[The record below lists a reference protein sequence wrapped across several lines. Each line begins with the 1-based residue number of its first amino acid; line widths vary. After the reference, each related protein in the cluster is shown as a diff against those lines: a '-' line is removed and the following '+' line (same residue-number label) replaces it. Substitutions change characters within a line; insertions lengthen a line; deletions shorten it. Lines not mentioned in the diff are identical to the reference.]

1 MSTSAATSTP
11 PSPSAV
17 APRRGA
23 GRRLTG
29 AVRRIPSAAWACA
42 LVAVLNCVA
51 WSLITPAFQVPD
63 EPDHYAYV
71 EQLATAVRPPAND
84 AAAIS
89 RFSSS
94 EQAALVGLGTERV
107 HFHAYVPSITTQ
119 AQQAALMDSLDARPS
134 RSDGNG
140 VSLAG
145 SPQPPLYY
153 ALQLPAYAVGAVDT
167 PLLSLQL
174 MRLFSALL
182 GGVTVLCVFLF
193 VREALPAHPW
203 TWAVGALGVA
213 FQPLFAF
220 ISGGVNPDALL
231 FATASALFLCL
242 ARGFR
247 RGLTTRLAIASGAV
261 MAAGLLTKLN
271 FAGLLP
277 GALAGLVVLGV
288 RSEDGWSVR
297 ALRRPAI
304 ALGVAAVPFV
314 AMVLANVLVW
324 DRDPTGAT
332 TGVFRPSTEGSSL
345 GGALAYLVQL
355 YLVHVPGTVRRIPES
370 FAVREVWVRGF
381 VGWYGWV
388 DTAFRSWVYT
398 LGTGVLGVLAALAG
412 VSLVRARAVVRR
424 RLAELLAYA
433 AMAGGLL
440 VVVGVNSYNLWLQH
454 AGGGGQT
461 RYLLPLVALYAA
473 VLVLA
478 ARAFGRRWTPLIGVA
493 IVLLTLADDVFSQL
507 LVIARYYA

>member
-11 PSPSAV
+11 PPAL
-17 APRRGA
+17 APRQGA
-23 GRRLTG
+23 GRRLAG
-29 AVRRIPSAAWACA
+29 AVRRIPPAAWACA
-42 LVAVLNCVA
+42 LVAVLNCIA
-51 WSLITPAFQVPD
+51 WSFITPAFQVPD

-71 EQLATAVRPPAND
+71 EQLATHGRPPAND
-84 AAAIS
+84 AAAVARLS
-89 RFSSS
+89 AS
-94 EQAALVGLGTERV
+94 EQALLVGLGTDRV
-107 HFHAYVPSITTQ
+107 RFHDYVPALATQ
-119 AQQAALMDSLDARPS
+119 AQQAALTADLDAEPS
-134 RSDGNG
+134 RSNGNG

-153 ALQLPAYAVGAVDT
+153 ALEVPAYAAGAAGS

-193 VREALPAHPW
+193 LREALPAHPW
-203 TWAVGALGVA
+203 AWTVGALGVA

-220 ISGGVNPDALL
+220 VSGGVNPDALL
-231 FATASALFLCL
+231 FATASGLFLCL

-247 RGLTTRLAIASGAV
+247 RGLTTPLAIASGALI
-261 MAAGLLTKLN
+261 AAGLLTKLN

-277 GALAGLVVLGV
+277 GAFAGLVVLSV
-288 RSEDGWSVR
+288 RSEGGWSVR

-314 AMVLANVLVW
+314 AMALANVLVW

-332 TGVFRPSTEGSSL
+332 TGVFRPTEGASL
-345 GGALAYLVQL
+345 GGGLSYLVQL
-355 YLVHVPGTVRRIPES
+355 YLAHVPGTVRRIPER
-370 FAVREVWVRGF
+370 FALREVWVRGF

-398 LGTGVLGVLAALAG
+398 LGIGVLGVVTALAG
-412 VSLVRARAVVRR
+412 VSLIRARAAVRQ
-424 RLAELLAYA
+424 RLPELLAYA
-433 AMAGGLL
+433 AMAAGLL
-440 VVVGVNSYNLWLQH
+440 VVVGANSYNLWLQH

-461 RYLLPLVALYAA
+461 RYLLPLLALYAA

-478 ARAFGRRWTPLIGVA
+478 TRVGGRRWMPLIGVA
-493 IVLLTLADDVFSQL
+493 IVLLTLTDDVFSQL

>member
-1 MSTSAATSTP
+1 MSTSAPTSTP
-11 PSPSAV
+11 RSPSAV

-23 GRRLTG
+23 GRWLTG
-29 AVRRIPSAAWACA
+29 AARRIPAAAWACA

-71 EQLATAVRPPAND
+71 EQLATAGRPPSND
-84 AAAIS
+84 AAALA
-89 RFSSS
+89 RLSSS
-94 EQAALVGLGTERV
+94 EQALLIGLDTDRV
-107 HFHAYVPSITTQ
+107 RFHDYVPSIATR
-119 AQQAALMDSLDARPS
+119 AQHDELMRALGASPS
-134 RSDGNG
+134 HSDGNG

-153 ALQLPAYAVGAVDT
+153 ALQVPAYAVGAVDT

-193 VREALPAHPW
+193 LREALPAHPW
-203 TWAVGALGVA
+203 TWTVGALGVA

-247 RGLTTRLAIASGAV
+247 RGLTTRLAIVSGAV
-261 MAAGLLTKLN
+261 IAAGLLTKLN

-277 GALAGLVVLGV
+277 GAFAGLIVLGV
-288 RSEDGWSVR
+288 RSEGGWSVR

-304 ALGVAAVPFV
+304 ALAVAAAPFA
-314 AMVLANVLVW
+314 AMVLANVLLW

-332 TGVFRPSTEGSSL
+332 TGVFRPTEGASL
-345 GGALAYLVQL
+345 GGGLAYLVQL
-355 YLVHVPGTVRRIPES
+355 YLAHLPGTVRRIPES
-370 FAVREVWVRGF
+370 LALRDVWVRGF

-398 LGTGVLGVLAALAG
+398 LGAGILGVLATLAG

-424 RLAELLAYA
+424 RLAELFVYA
-433 AMAGGLL
+433 AMAAGLFA
-440 VVVGVNSYNLWLQH
+440 VVGANSYNLWVQD

-461 RYLLPLVALYAA
+461 RYLLPLLALYAA
-473 VLVLA
+473 LLVLA
-478 ARAFGRRWTPLIGVA
+478 TRAFGRRWTPLIGVA
-493 IVLLTLADDVFSQL
+493 IVLLTLADDIFSQL
-507 LVIARYYA
+507 LTIARYYA